1 MTKEKRN
8 YSACFNTPIAF
19 KDAKKEV
26 CRLVKSGVTHLY
38 FEFYL
43 IDKVQHHEPDMQPP
57 TSIMN
62 ACEAYNWIAG
72 LSKAVRVTCDILV
85 MLYE

>member
-1 MTKEKRN
+1 MKKLTK
-8 YSACFNTPIAF
+8 YSACLAAPVSLNKAT
-19 KDAKKEV
+19 KEV
-26 CRLVKSGVTHLY
+26 LRLTKSGVTHLY

-43 IDKVQHHEPDMQPP
+43 IDKVQHHEPDMLPP
-57 TSIMN
+57 THIMN

-72 LSKAVRVTCDILV
+72 QSMAVRASSEIMV